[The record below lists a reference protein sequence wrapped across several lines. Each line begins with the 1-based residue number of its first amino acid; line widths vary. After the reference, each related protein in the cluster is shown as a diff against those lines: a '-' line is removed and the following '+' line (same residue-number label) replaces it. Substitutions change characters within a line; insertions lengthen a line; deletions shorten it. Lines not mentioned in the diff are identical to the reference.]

1 MKIRG
6 HRECKDCGRR
16 WSYYETASVAC
27 PGCGSLR
34 SVGVDERTRHTD
46 GATNLDL
53 SEHRTAVSAGRIR
66 DEVSGLKS
74 TLRAYLRQR
83 GFIAEGELLALDDT
97 FVAAHELLHAID
109 VYDRLADPTDDEQY
123 YVLNLLRGADAGE
136 RPTSADVPSSM
147 SAARGLAYANAVR
160 DYRRDV
166 VTWLDD
172 HPDPEARRTLGALVD
187 HVKRSRALGG
197 DVPLSTSD
205 SLVNAARELS
215 VYLVEADEDSLVSAR
230 NRLSRLD

>member
-1 MKIRG
+1 
-6 HRECKDCGRR
+6 
-16 WSYYETASVAC
+16 
-27 PGCGSLR
+27 
-34 SVGVDERTRHTD
+34 
-46 GATNLDL
+46 
-53 SEHRTAVSAGRIR
+53 
-66 DEVSGLKS
+66 
-74 TLRAYLRQR
+74 
-83 GFIAEGELLALDDT
+83 
-97 FVAAHELLHAID
+97 
-109 VYDRLADPTDDEQY
+109 
-123 YVLNLLRGADAGE
+123 
-136 RPTSADVPSSM
+136 M